1 MVDAL
6 YIPKEYSNYA
16 DVFQMLGIATFVK
29 NCLRLTS
36 SKEEIQIKDCGYCY
50 RLKFQDIDLKTIN
63 YEIRLSQLFPVIK
76 GNRTKLDGIPVDEI
90 VIFNVVE
97 NSEQRKLY
105 LNHRYQK
112 EKAKNIQED
121 IEPPDPRTQNGS
133 VLTLMRHDRNHN
145 SLWKSFWGIKGNF
158 YDLVACI
165 LEVYSQDF
173 ISDIQPRTQ
182 LVVNLFRE
190 KTGQKLPT
198 SASAVKIYLPSLV
211 QGINR
216 IKADSNKS
224 DSQKLDWLPLLFI
237 ATGFFEF
244 AISERVKISDRVFD
258 WRVFALNPQEITLYK
273 YKEVL
278 DKLRTLSPGGGHGIA
293 RFDAELVI
301 KISIEFLNH
310 HPILGNQEQQTKRKR
325 SRLSERRNIRK
336 DISGL
341 FGTNFSSK
349 GQVYGVKDIFNLN
362 LPNWI
367 RPINYEDLTNYI
379 KVLQEHIVIVQS
391 LSADRG
397 DTEILNAYRDFISG
411 NKLEQFF
418 PFQILYGDYIVK
430 KLANAEVRD
439 PKLFSIGGLNLMVRS
454 FQKKD
459 EIELTK
465 ITENPGFKN
474 IAQAINSATVYAGK
488 NDKGWERI
496 YGLAQRLGSQTASK
510 QDFIVE
516 LMSFIASYE
525 NENLRIDEELQ
536 RKNKTRRI
544 WTTKE
549 DLDSVIHL
557 IEKYGSNLV
566 GNLLIAYGYAKGWG
580 SEVKKQKEEKEANK
594 KAEATASK

>member
-1 MVDAL
+1 MVDTL
-6 YIPKEYSNYA
+6 YVPKEYSNYA
-16 DVFQMLGIATFVK
+16 DVFQMLGIATLVQ
-29 NCLRLTS
+29 NCLRLTN

-50 RLKFQDIDLKTIN
+50 QLKFQDIDLKTIN
-63 YEIRLSQLFPVIK
+63 SEIKLSQLFPVIK

-90 VIFNVVE
+90 VIFDVVDA
-97 NSEQRKLY
+97 SEQRKLY
-105 LNHRYQK
+105 LNYRYQK
-112 EKAKNIQED
+112 EKTKNIQED

-145 SLWKSFWGIKGNF
+145 SLWESFWEIKDNF
-158 YDLVACI
+158 YDLAACI
-165 LEVYSQDF
+165 LEVYSQEF
-173 ISDIQPRTQ
+173 ISDTQPRTQ

-224 DSQKLDWLPLLFI
+224 DSQKSDWLQLLFI
-237 ATGFFEF
+237 ATGFFDF

-258 WRVFALNPQEITLYK
+258 WRVLGLNPKEITLNK

-278 DKLRTLSPGGGHGIA
+278 DKLRGFNIVTGGHGVA
-293 RFDAELVI
+293 RFDAEIVI
-301 KISIEFLNH
+301 KMSIEFLNH

-336 DISGL
+336 DISGF
-341 FGTNFSSK
+341 FGTHFSSK
-349 GQVYGVKDIFNLN
+349 GQVYGVKDIFSLN

-367 RPINYEDLTNYI
+367 KPQNKEDLINYI

-391 LSADRG
+391 LSADKG
-397 DTEILNAYRDFISG
+397 DTELLNAYRDFITG

-580 SEVKKQKEEKEANK
+580 SEVKKQKEANK
-594 KAEATASK
+594 KTEATTSK

>member
-1 MVDAL
+1 M
-6 YIPKEYSNYA
+6 
-16 DVFQMLGIATFVK
+16 Q
-29 NCLRLTS
+29 
-36 SKEEIQIKDCGYCY
+36 
-50 RLKFQDIDLKTIN
+50 
-63 YEIRLSQLFPVIK
+63 SQ
-76 GNRTKLDGIPVDEI
+76 
-90 VIFNVVE
+90 
-97 NSEQRKLY
+97 
-105 LNHRYQK
+105 
-112 EKAKNIQED
+112 
-121 IEPPDPRTQNGS
+121 
-133 VLTLMRHDRNHN
+133 
-145 SLWKSFWGIKGNF
+145 
-158 YDLVACI
+158 
-165 LEVYSQDF
+165 
-173 ISDIQPRTQ
+173 
-182 LVVNLFRE
+182 
-190 KTGQKLPT
+190 
-198 SASAVKIYLPSLV
+198 IYLPSLV

-224 DSQKLDWLPLLFI
+224 DSQKSDWLQLLFI

-258 WRVFALNPQEITLYK
+258 WRVVALNPQEITLNK

-278 DKLRTLSPGGGHGIA
+278 DKLRVFNIAGGGHGIA

-301 KISIEFLNH
+301 KMSIEFLNH
-310 HPILGNQEQQTKRKR
+310 HPILGDKEQNTKKR
-325 SRLSERRNIRK
+325 RTRLSDRRNIRK
-336 DISGL
+336 DISGF
-341 FGTNFSSK
+341 FGTHFGSK
-349 GQVYGVKDIFNLN
+349 GQVYGVKEIFSLN

-367 RPINYEDLTNYI
+367 KPQEYEDLTNYI
-379 KVLQEHIVIVQS
+379 KVLQEHIVIIQT
-391 LSADRG
+391 LSADKG
-397 DTEILNAYRDFISG
+397 NTELLNTYREFITG

-418 PFQILYGDYIVK
+418 LFQILYGDYIIK
-430 KLANAEVRD
+430 RLANAEVRD

-465 ITENPGFKN
+465 ITDNPGFKN

-510 QDFIVE
+510 KDFIVE
-516 LMSFIASYE
+516 LMAFIASYE

-549 DLDSVIHL
+549 DLDSVIEL

-580 SEVKKQKEEKEANK
+580 SEVKKQKEAK
-594 KAEATASK
+594 ATASK